1 VGKSADSY
9 LIELVTSST
18 SDEVMPKK
26 GTKWTPEQVGLM
38 RAWIDQGAVWPANI
52 SFAKPQPHNL
62 HPHAVTL
69 PEAAAPHPIDKLLA
83 PYFAEHGIT
92 PPQPVDDRVF
102 ARRVYLDLI
111 GLLPSSA
118 QLAAL
123 LADAAPEKRDR
134 LVRTLL
140 ADRRNYADHWLTF
153 WNDLLRND
161 YKGTG
166 FIDGGRKQITGW
178 LHTALVKNLPYDQF
192 VAQLINPNLES
203 EGFSRGIIWR
213 GNVNASMLPPMQA
226 AQNISQVFLGV
237 NLKCAS
243 CHDSFINDWALSDA
257 YGLAAVYAEE
267 PLELVHCDKPTG
279 KKAAMRF
286 LYPEIGALDAQAA
299 KPQRLARLAEIVT
312 SPQDG
317 RLSRTV
323 VNRLWARLMGRGLVE
338 PIDDMDQPAW
348 QRELLDWLA
357 EDLVAHHY
365 DLQRT
370 LEVIC
375 TSRAY
380 QLPTVEGPK
389 EKEAFVFRGP
399 LTRRLSAEQFSDAIS
414 ALTGEWSRIPSSFEF
429 DFRASGLVEGVQMPK
444 WIWTDEPLERAAQ
457 RSAVRSANAKLGD
470 AAAKLG
476 AAQKEADTGATKGG
490 EAIEKARLAVEQAV
504 AVMTAAQEQLQAAM
518 QAKAAGR
525 HEVVF
530 RKKLTLPQVPNEAY
544 ATLLASQRAE
554 VQVNGREAKAKE
566 RDGAHYGRITLFDL
580 KPLLVAGDNVITIN
594 VSSHTEKGMNDIEK
608 KQYPASTEHLNKQS
622 GLALYLR
629 CLLPG
634 VADPLQITSDET
646 WRVQRNP
653 GGAWNTLA
661 FNDADWAAAQ
671 LLPAGVAPVDE
682 GPGLIPISRK
692 DFANIPVE
700 LGSQLSPAVSMVA
713 IPGKIRAALLAADP
727 LQVALD
733 RPNREVVVPVRAS
746 VATTMQALELTNG
759 ATLDHRLKKAA
770 AKLAAEAANDSAAWL
785 ERLYLQALSRPPTSA
800 ERELSLTL
808 LGNPPTSEA
817 VADLL
822 WALVNLPEFQLIR

>member
-1 VGKSADSY
+1 
-9 LIELVTSST
+9 
-18 SDEVMPKK
+18 
-26 GTKWTPEQVGLM
+26 
-38 RAWIDQGAVWPANI
+38 
-52 SFAKPQPHNL
+52 
-62 HPHAVTL
+62 
-69 PEAAAPHPIDKLLA
+69 
-83 PYFAEHGIT
+83 
-92 PPQPVDDRVF
+92 
-102 ARRVYLDLI
+102 
-111 GLLPSSA
+111 
-118 QLAAL
+118 
-123 LADAAPEKRDR
+123 
-134 LVRTLL
+134 
-140 ADRRNYADHWLTF
+140 
-153 WNDLLRND
+153 
-161 YKGTG
+161 
-166 FIDGGRKQITGW
+166 
-178 LHTALVKNLPYDQF
+178 
-192 VAQLINPNLES
+192 
-203 EGFSRGIIWR
+203 
-213 GNVNASMLPPMQA
+213 MLPPMQA

-243 CHDSFINDWALSDA
+243 CHDSFINDWALADA

-312 SPQDG
+312 SPQNG
-317 RLSRTV
+317 RLSRTM

-365 DLQRT
+365 DLKRT
-370 LEVIC
+370 LEIIC

-389 EKEAFVFRGP
+389 EKETFVFRGP

-457 RSAVRSANAKLGD
+457 RSAVRSASAKLGD

-476 AAQKEADTGATKGG
+476 AAQKEADVAATKGG

-504 AVMTAAQEQLQAAM
+504 AVMSAAQEQLQGAA
-518 QAKAAGR
+518 QAQTAGR
-525 HEVVF
+525 HEVIF
-530 RKKLTLPQVPNEAY
+530 RKKLTLAQVPNEAY

-566 RDGAHYGRITLFDL
+566 RDGAHYGRIVLYDL

-608 KQYPASTEHLNKQS
+608 KMYPASTEHLNRQS
-622 GLALYLR
+622 GLAFYLR

-646 WRVQRNP
+646 WRAQRNP

-661 FNDADWAAAQ
+661 FNDADWAVAQ
-671 LLPAGVAPVDE
+671 PLPADVTPVDE

-700 LGSQLSPAVSMVA
+700 LGPQLSPAVSMVA
-713 IPGKIRAALLAADP
+713 NSGKIRAALLAADP

-733 RPNREVVVPVRAS
+733 RPNREVIVPVRAS

-759 ATLDHRLKKAA
+759 ATLDNRLKKAT
-770 AKLAAEAANDSAAWL
+770 AKLAAEAANDPAVWL
-785 ERLYLQALSRPPTSA
+785 ERVYLQALSRPPIPA

-808 LGNPPTSEA
+808 LGNPPTAEA